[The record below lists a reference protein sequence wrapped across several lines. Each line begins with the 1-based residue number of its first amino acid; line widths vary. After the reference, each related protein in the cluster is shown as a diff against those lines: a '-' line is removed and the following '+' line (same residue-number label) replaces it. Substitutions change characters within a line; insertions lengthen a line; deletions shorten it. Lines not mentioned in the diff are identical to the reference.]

1 MSYGW
6 SISKWNVK
14 IPVTRFE
21 EMIVSYGGGG
31 GWGGI
36 GIICKHTIIHSL
48 WAEAWAPSQTAD
60 LEMKVIKPA
69 S

>member
-31 GWGGI
+31 VGGALVLFVSI
-36 GIICKHTIIHSL
+36 L
-48 WAEAWAPSQTAD
+48 
-60 LEMKVIKPA
+60 
-69 S
+69 